1 MKRKS
6 LLFAMMLCFACFGAA
21 NAQHPLPYSY
31 GFENYDLSADG
42 WTTAN
47 PYSSNTSEFGIAAA
61 AKHNGDYGFR
71 FSSYSRNTDGYDQYL
86 FSPELDGAGG
96 VIMSF
101 WYAASSTSG
110 TELFK
115 VGYSTTDTN
124 ISSFTWGNE
133 ISTYNTSWAQSEEF
147 MFPAGTKY
155 VAIWYYSNYQ
165 YRLFVDDFSF
175 AAIPSCVKPTLSNE
189 VILGMENAS
198 VQWTENGTATNW
210 ELQYSTNADFSAATT
225 INRNGI
231 PAYAIR
237 DLSAAT
243 TYYARV
249 RANCGGG
256 DYSDWSNVITFTT
269 WACENATAVEYN
281 LTDSYGDGWNGNAI
295 RIFDGCGD
303 LVETLTIASGST
315 NSGTLSLCGDYYQFV
330 WVAGSYA
337 SETSF
342 TLTVNGT
349 AIYSQQS
356 GSDLT
361 DGQVLHTIGIQPPVK
376 PTALTAG
383 TPGANEVQLSWT
395 ENGTATTWQICIN
408 DDENNLVVA
417 NSNPFTL
424 TGLNALTAYT
434 VKVRS
439 TDGTNASCWSNV
451 VSFTTDSSCPTP
463 TNLTATNV
471 MPTSATLNWEGN
483 DDVESYN
490 VRYRVAAGDVTIFED
505 GFENGLD
512 NWTIY
517 TQGEA
522 PNAEGWVTYDASG
535 INGVTNH
542 GGSYVVSAWSWA
554 SNAYNADNWLVTPQ
568 IDLQG
573 NLKFWETTAGQ
584 WPDSYEVLLSTS
596 DNSISDFT
604 ITLRE
609 MQQATGDWSE
619 VVIDLSSYAGQ
630 QGYIAIH
637 HVSYDANYLF
647 IDDFGIY
654 GTQDAGEWINATSTT
669 NSLDITGLSSLKNYE
684 FQVQAVCGT
693 DDESGWSDIA
703 NFPTPDGCAV
713 PTDLTADVTGNAA
726 ELSWTGTTET
736 YNLQYLEVDPT
747 VPATII
753 LNVPDDIWQ
762 DGTGYQM
769 LLDADATAYGDV
781 FTATGGWTA
790 TDYSAF
796 EYLIPTD
803 AECSADA
810 THIVLE
816 NSVSIQ
822 IPAGTYDWC
831 IVNPSP
837 ADSKIYIAASN
848 GNVGGRQD
856 DYVFESGMT
865 YEFTPSLYGSND
877 GIDVT
882 ITDNNTWTLV
892 ESVNNPYTLENLSAQ
907 TTYKYQV
914 QGVDCDGNG
923 GTTDWSASA
932 SFTTPEFY
940 TKTIEA
946 YEGDGGYYLIASPLV
961 NNVAPTDV
969 TGMITDNLGANVDET
984 TSTYDLYS
992 FDQAQELEWRNYRAS
1007 NFSLVNGQGYL
1018 YASKEGTEL
1027 VFTGAGNTGNTQD
1040 VTLYMTDAD
1049 ADAATGLDFPD
1060 WNLVGNPFAKDNAY
1074 LNDGRAFYSMQNS
1087 GVYTP
1092 QLGPVAI
1099 GPMEGV
1105 FVVANSNE
1113 ETLTFTTTQPNK
1125 KVAQLTLNLTKS
1137 ASAGSTL
1144 LDRAIVSFDEGNQLP
1159 KLQFRN
1165 GSTKV
1170 YMPMDGKEYAI
1181 VSAEAMG
1188 TMPVNFKAENNGS
1201 YTLNFTAEE
1210 VNFAYLHLIDNMN
1223 GNDVDLLANPSY
1235 TFDAKTTDYESR
1247 FKLVFAAGNSNDDTF
1262 AFYSNGSFV
1271 INNEGNAT
1279 LQVIDVNGR
1288 ILKSESINGCANV
1301 NVNAAQGIYML
1312 RLVNGDNVKVQKVVV
1327 R

>member
-1 MKRKS
+1 MKKIS
-6 LLFAMMLCFACFGAA
+6 IFLMMLCFACFGVA
-21 NAQHPLPYSY
+21 NAQQSLPYSY

-61 AKHNGDYGFR
+61 AKHNGDFGFR
-71 FSSYSRNTDGYDQYL
+71 FSSYSRNNAGYDQYL
-86 FSPELDGAGG
+86 ISPELDGARG

-124 ISSFTWGNE
+124 ISSFTWGSE
-133 ISTYNTSWAQSEEF
+133 ISTNSTSWAQSEEY

-175 AAIPSCVKPTLSNE
+175 AAVPSCVRPTLSNE

-210 ELQYSTNADFSAATT
+210 ELQYSTNADFSGATT

-231 PAYAIR
+231 PAYAIS

-256 DYSDWSNVITFTT
+256 DYSDWSNVISFTT

-281 LTDSYGDGWNGNAI
+281 LADSYGDGWNGNAI
-295 RIFDGCGD
+295 QIFDGCGD
-303 LVETLTIASGST
+303 LVETLTIASGTT

-330 WVAGSYA
+330 WHTGSYA
-337 SETSF
+337 NETSF

-349 AIYSQQS
+349 ALYSQQS
-356 GSDLT
+356 GGSLT
-361 DGQVLHTIGIQPPVK
+361 DGQVLHTIGIQPPVM
-376 PTALTAG
+376 PTDLTAG
-383 TPGANEVQLSWT
+383 TPGADQVQLSWT

-463 TNLTATNV
+463 TNLTVTNL
-471 MPTSATLNWEGN
+471 MPTSATLNWEG
-483 DDVESYN
+483 DDDAESYN
-490 VRYRVAAGDVTIFED
+490 VRYRVAGGDVTIFED

-522 PNAEGWVTYDASG
+522 PNADGWVTYDASG

-568 IDLQG
+568 IELQG

-753 LNVPDDIWQ
+753 LNIPTDVWG
-762 DGTGYQM
+762 DGSGYQM
-769 LLDADATAYGDV
+769 LIDADATAYG
-781 FTATGGWTA
+781 TIIPETGGLTSSGDA
-790 TDYSAF
+790 SAETYAEF
-796 EYLIPTD
+796 EYKLPTN
-803 AECSADA
+803 ADGSC
-810 THIVLE
+810 TTTNILVE
-816 NSVSIQ
+816 GSISIE

-831 IVNPSP
+831 ITNPTPS
-837 ADSKIYIAASN
+837 DRIWIASSN

-856 DYVFESGMT
+856 DYVFEPGTT
-865 YEFTPSLYGSND
+865 YEFTIHVSGTND
-877 GIDVT
+877 AVDVT
-882 ITDNNTWTLV
+882 ITDNNEWTLV
-892 ESVNNPYTLENLSAQ
+892 EGVNNPYILENLSAQ
-907 TTYKYQV
+907 ATYKYKV

-923 GTTDWSASA
+923 GNTNWSASA
-932 SFTTPEFY
+932 SFTTGEFY
-940 TKTIEA
+940 VKHITGYGET
-946 YEGDGGYYLIASPLV
+946 DGNWYLIASPLAD
-961 NNVAPTDV
+961 NVDPASV
-969 TGMITDNLGANVDET
+969 GMITDDLGTNATPE

-992 FDQAQELEWRNYRAS
+992 FDQTQDMEWRNYRVNS
-1007 NFSLVNGQGYL
+1007 FELVNGQGYL
-1018 YASKEGTEL
+1018 YAHKTDIDL
-1027 VFTGAGNTGNTQD
+1027 VFTGTATSGTTQE
-1040 VTLYMTDAD
+1040 VTLHKTAESD
-1049 ADAATGLDFPD
+1049 GLDFPA
-1060 WNLVGNPFAKDNAY
+1060 WNLVGNPFAVIAYPVEDYDFYTLSGDATLIVEVNDDFNSIEAMEGIFVNAE
-1074 LNDGRAFYSMQNS
+1074 NDGD
-1087 GVYTP
+1087 V
-1092 QLGPVAI
+1092 
-1099 GPMEGV
+1099 
-1105 FVVANSNE
+1105 
-1113 ETLTFTTTQPNK
+1113 LTFTTSPTTK
-1125 KVAQLTLNLTKS
+1125 TGKGFVLNLS
-1137 ASAGSTL
+1137 QNHGL
-1144 LDRAIVSFDEGNQLP
+1144 IDRAVVRFGEGRTLP
-1159 KLQFRN
+1159 KFQIKKN
-1165 GSTKV
+1165 STKV
-1170 YMPMDGKEYAI
+1170 YIPMDGQDYA
-1181 VSAEAMG
+1181 VVRSEEVG
-1188 TMPVNFKAENNGS
+1188 EMPVSFKAEENGN
-1201 YTLNFTAEE
+1201 YTLSLSALNTEFG
-1210 VNFAYLHLIDNMN
+1210 YMHLIDNLT
-1223 GNDVDLLANPSY
+1223 GNDVDLLKTPSY
-1235 TFDAKTTDYESR
+1235 SFEAKTTDYESR
-1247 FKLVFAAGNSNDDTF
+1247 FKLVFATGNNGNDDNF
-1262 AFYSNGSFV
+1262 AFFSNGSFV
-1271 INNEGNAT
+1271 INNEGEAT
-1279 LQVIDVNGR
+1279 LQVIDVTGR
-1288 ILKSESINGCANV
+1288 ILKSENINGCANV
-1301 NVNAAQGIYML
+1301 NVNAAPGVYML
-1312 RLVNGDNVKVQKVVV
+1312 RLINGDNMKVQKVVV